1 MSAAPA
7 VTEVTWAPRPT
18 RPARPAHLRLVRP
31 GETVA
36 PSPGWTPAGAPHP
49 DRPAAAPA
57 RPPARALRVTRRGRL
72 AISLGVSTVV
82 LALVVVMSGLL
93 PAGASAPER
102 LHTVAPGQTLSQVAA
117 TMLPEVPLDRAIVQ
131 LQLANGLNTL
141 QVQAGQQLVIPGR

>member
-18 RPARPAHLRLVRP
+18 RPARV
-31 GETVA
+31 
-36 PSPGWTPAGAPHP
+36 
-49 DRPAAAPA
+49 
-57 RPPARALRVTRRGRL
+57 RVTRRGRL